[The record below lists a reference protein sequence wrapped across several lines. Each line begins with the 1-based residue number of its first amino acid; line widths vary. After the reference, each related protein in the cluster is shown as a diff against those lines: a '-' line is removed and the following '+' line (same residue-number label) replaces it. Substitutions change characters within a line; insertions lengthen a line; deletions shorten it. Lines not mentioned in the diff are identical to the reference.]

1 MQPSIDG
8 GLIRDKLCK
17 EILQAVPFRT
27 VPMFVQPDSDQ
38 TSLCKK
44 STFWRSL
51 LGDHKVFAQG
61 YYYEAEIWSITTSAI

>member
-1 MQPSIDG
+1 
-8 GLIRDKLCK
+8 
-17 EILQAVPFRT
+17 
-27 VPMFVQPDSDQ
+27 MFVQPDSDQ